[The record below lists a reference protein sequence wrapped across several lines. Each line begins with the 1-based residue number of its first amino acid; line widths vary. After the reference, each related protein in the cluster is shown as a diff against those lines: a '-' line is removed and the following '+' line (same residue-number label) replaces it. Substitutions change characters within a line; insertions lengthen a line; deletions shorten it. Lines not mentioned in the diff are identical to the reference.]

1 MARKS
6 SKTAHVM
13 NLLAGGE
20 AEISKT
26 EAAQE
31 NISANNTQ
39 KADGTIKELTVLAQE
54 AAAPSPATSSISII
68 NMSSSIPD
76 PVAEK
81 IRQNLEEEESKVR
94 MENEESDEA
103 ASGKASDNS
112 PETPSLPPAIPS
124 FQYVNVMEQVVDGR
138 AEEYMK
144 KLGICTCSR
153 CAADVKALSLTHL
166 PAKYIVAEPPTVSP
180 LLNFYSTKYSQ
191 QVIVELT
198 KACSVIKENP
208 HH

>member
-1 MARKS
+1 
-6 SKTAHVM
+6 M

-20 AEISKT
+20 GEISKT

-31 NISANNTQ
+31 NISANNMQ
-39 KADGTIKELTVLAQE
+39 EAAGTIKELTVLAQE
-54 AAAPSPATSSISII
+54 ATAPSPAASSISII
-68 NMSSSIPD
+68 NMSSSVSD

-81 IRQNLEEEESKVR
+81 IRQNLEEEESRIR

-103 ASGKASDNS
+103 TLEKASDNS
-112 PETPSLPPAIPS
+112 PENSGAAPAAPS
-124 FQYVNVMEQVVDGR
+124 FQYINVMEQAVDGR
-138 AEEYMK
+138 AEEYME

-153 CAADVKALSLTHL
+153 CVADVKALSLTHL
-166 PAKYIVAEPPTVSP
+166 PAKYIVAEPPAVSP

-191 QVIVELT
+191 QIIVELT
-198 KACSVIKENP
+198 KACSVIRENP